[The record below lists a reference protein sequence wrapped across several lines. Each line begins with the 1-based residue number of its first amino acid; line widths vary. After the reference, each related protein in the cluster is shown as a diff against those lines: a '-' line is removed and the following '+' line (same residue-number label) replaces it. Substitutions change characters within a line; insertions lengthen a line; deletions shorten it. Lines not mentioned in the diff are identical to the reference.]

1 MSSSEVAL
9 RRPKRKRSRKAR
21 TAVVSSDESSLEDSI
36 PNTSKPQSPTSSPS
50 SSDTEKDD
58 DDDHLQGYIEKD
70 ESRFDEEEPNENV
83 LDIVDNDTDELQP
96 PLISLPKQSES
107 STEKPAK
114 TWVDGPI
121 NSMRPEDLAPILDE
135 KLKKQFHTLY
145 MQCLTENFEDELDHI
160 RQNDVRLAEDTSTSQ
175 ATGRMSLLVDALSFG
190 SEALMKS
197 RASSHHVALA
207 LPKDTDI

>member
-58 DDDHLQGYIEKD
+58 DDDHSQGYIEKD
-70 ESRFDEEEPNENV
+70 ESRFDEEESNENV
-83 LDIVDNDTDELQP
+83 LDIDDNDSDELQP
-96 PLISLPKQSES
+96 PLISLPKQSKS
-107 STEKPAK
+107 STEMPAK
-114 TWVDGPI
+114 TCVDGPI

-135 KLKKQFHTLY
+135 KLKKQFHSLY

>member
-70 ESRFDEEEPNENV
+70 ESRFDEEESNENV
-83 LDIVDNDTDELQP
+83 LDIDDNDFRRAAAAVN
-96 PLISLPKQSES
+96 I
-107 STEKPAK
+107 
-114 TWVDGPI
+114 
-121 NSMRPEDLAPILDE
+121 
-135 KLKKQFHTLY
+135 
-145 MQCLTENFEDELDHI
+145 
-160 RQNDVRLAEDTSTSQ
+160 TSKAIQ
-175 ATGRMSLLVDALSFG
+175 VFD
-190 SEALMKS
+190 
-197 RASSHHVALA
+197 
-207 LPKDTDI
+207 